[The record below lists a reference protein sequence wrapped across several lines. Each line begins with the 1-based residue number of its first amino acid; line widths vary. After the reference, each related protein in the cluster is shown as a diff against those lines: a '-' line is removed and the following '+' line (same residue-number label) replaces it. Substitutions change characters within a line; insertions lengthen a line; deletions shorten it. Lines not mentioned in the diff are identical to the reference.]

1 MVIYF
6 KNFFYEFMLF
16 IYLSYI
22 YFMSKKKT
30 GILLINL
37 GSPKDLTKKSVRE
50 YLKVFL
56 SDDYVLDLPK
66 ILQQIILRVFIL
78 PFRPKSTLEA
88 YEQIWTSEGSPLI
101 LSTESIAKKLS
112 SKTGWDV
119 DFAMRYEDPSI
130 ENALLNFK
138 NKGINK
144 IIVISLYPHNAMA
157 TTITTEME
165 TRIVANKV
173 SEDFELTFTKPF
185 FDNEIYI
192 NAVSN
197 SIKPFIEKA
206 SFDKIIFSY
215 HGIPKRQAKKTDETG
230 EHCFSTGNCCE
241 VEGAGSKDCYRSHTR
256 IASDLTAKKLGLN
269 DDQWEVAYQSRLG
282 PGWLTPFTDRRLAEL
297 PEEGKNN
304 IAVLCPSFISDCLE
318 TLEEIDIRG
327 RKTFFDAGGKNMTY
341 IPCLNDSEDTITLL
355 ENLVKSS

>member
-1 MVIYF
+1 
-6 KNFFYEFMLF
+6 
-16 IYLSYI
+16 
-22 YFMSKKKT
+22 MSENTT

-37 GSPKDLTKKSVRE
+37 GSPKKLTKKSVRE

-78 PFRPKSTLEA
+78 PFRPKKTLEA
-88 YEQIWTSEGSPLI
+88 YELIWTPEGSPLI
-101 LSTESIAKKLS
+101 ISTESIAKKLS
-112 SKTGWDV
+112 LKTGWDV
-119 DFAMRYEDPSI
+119 DYAMRYEDPSI

-138 NKGINK
+138 NKGIYK

-157 TTITTEME
+157 TTITTEIE
-165 TRIVANKV
+165 TRIVANKL
-173 SEDFELTFTKPF
+173 SEDFELVFTKPF

-192 NAVSN
+192 NAIAN
-197 SIKPFIEKA
+197 TIKPCIEKA
-206 SFDKIIFSY
+206 SFDKIVFSY

-230 EHCFSTGNCCE
+230 VHCFSDSNCCE
-241 VEGAGSKDCYRSHTR
+241 IAGDGSKDCYRSHTR
-256 IASDLTAKKLGLN
+256 IASDLTARKLGLS

-282 PGWLTPFTDRRLAEL
+282 PGWLTPFTDKRLAEL
-297 PEEGKNN
+297 PEEGKKN

-341 IPCLNDSEDTITLL
+341 IPCLNDSEDTINLL
-355 ENLVKSS
+355 ENLVKSA

>member
-1 MVIYF
+1 
-6 KNFFYEFMLF
+6 
-16 IYLSYI
+16 
-22 YFMSKKKT
+22 MSKNTT

-37 GSPKDLTKKSVRE
+37 GSPNKLTKKSVRE

-78 PFRPKSTLEA
+78 PFRPKKTLEA
-88 YEQIWTSEGSPLI
+88 YELIWTPEGSPLI
-101 LSTESIAKKLS
+101 ISTESIAKKLS
-112 SKTGWDV
+112 LKTGWDV
-119 DFAMRYEDPSI
+119 DYAMRYEDPSI

-138 NKGINK
+138 NKGIYK
-144 IIVISLYPHNAMA
+144 IIVISLYPHNALA

-165 TRIVANKV
+165 TRIVAYKL
-173 SEDFELTFTKPF
+173 SEDFELVFTKPF

-192 NAVSN
+192 NAIAN
-197 SIKPFIEKA
+197 TIKPCIEKA
-206 SFDKIIFSY
+206 SFDKIVFSY

-230 EHCFSTGNCCE
+230 EHCFSDGNCCE
-241 VEGAGSKDCYRSHTR
+241 IVGDGSKDCYRSHTR
-256 IASDLTAKKLGLN
+256 IASDLTAKKLGLS

-282 PGWLTPFTDRRLAEL
+282 PGWLTPFTDKRLAEL
-297 PEEGKNN
+297 PEEGKKN

-341 IPCLNDSEDTITLL
+341 IPCLNDSEDTINLL
-355 ENLVKSS
+355 ENLVKSA

>member
-1 MVIYF
+1 
-6 KNFFYEFMLF
+6 
-16 IYLSYI
+16 
-22 YFMSKKKT
+22 MSENTT

-37 GSPKDLTKKSVRE
+37 GSPKKLTKKSVRE

-78 PFRPKSTLEA
+78 PFRPKKTLEA
-88 YEQIWTSEGSPLI
+88 YELIWTPEGSPLI
-101 LSTESIAKKLS
+101 ISTESIANKLS
-112 SKTGWDV
+112 LKTGWDV
-119 DFAMRYEDPSI
+119 DYAMRYEDPSI

-138 NKGINK
+138 NKGIYK
-144 IIVISLYPHNAMA
+144 IIVISLYPHNALA

-165 TRIVANKV
+165 TRIVAYKL
-173 SEDFELTFTKPF
+173 SEDFELVFTKPF

-192 NAVSN
+192 NAISKT
-197 SIKPFIEKA
+197 IKPHIEKA
-206 SFDKIIFSY
+206 SFDKIVFSY

-230 EHCFSTGNCCE
+230 EHCFSDGNCCE
-241 VEGAGSKDCYRSHTR
+241 IAGDGSKDCYRSHTR
-256 IASDLTAKKLGLN
+256 IASDLTAKKLGLS

-282 PGWLTPFTDRRLAEL
+282 PGWLTPFTDKRLAEL
-297 PEEGKNN
+297 PEEGKKN

-327 RKTFFDAGGKNMTY
+327 RKTFFDAGGEIMTY
-341 IPCLNDSEDTITLL
+341 IPCLNDSEDTINLL
-355 ENLVKSS
+355 ENLVKSA

>member
-1 MVIYF
+1 
-6 KNFFYEFMLF
+6 
-16 IYLSYI
+16 
-22 YFMSKKKT
+22 MSENKT
-30 GILLINL
+30 GVLLINL
-37 GSPKDLTKKSVRE
+37 GSPKELTKKSVRK

-78 PFRPKSTLEA
+78 PFRPKKTLEA
-88 YEQIWTSEGSPLI
+88 YELIWTPEGSPLI
-101 LSTESIAKKLS
+101 ISTESIAKKLS

-119 DFAMRYEDPSI
+119 DYAMRYEDPSI

-138 NKGINK
+138 NKGIYK
-144 IIVISLYPHNAMA
+144 IIVISLYPHNALA

-165 TRIVANKV
+165 TRIVANKL
-173 SEDFELTFTKPF
+173 SEDFELVFTKPF

-192 NAVSN
+192 NAIAN
-197 SIKPFIEKA
+197 TIKPCIEKA
-206 SFDKIIFSY
+206 SFDKIVFSY

-230 EHCFSTGNCCE
+230 VHCFSDSNCCE
-241 VEGAGSKDCYRSHTR
+241 IAGDGSKDCYRSHTR
-256 IASDLTAKKLGLN
+256 IASDLTAKKLGLS

-282 PGWLTPFTDRRLAEL
+282 PGWLTPFTDKRLAEL
-297 PEEGKNN
+297 PEEGKKN

-327 RKTFFDAGGKNMTY
+327 RKTFFDAGGEIMTY
-341 IPCLNDSEDTITLL
+341 IPCLNDSEDTINLL
-355 ENLVKSS
+355 ENLVKGA

>member
-1 MVIYF
+1 
-6 KNFFYEFMLF
+6 
-16 IYLSYI
+16 
-22 YFMSKKKT
+22 MSENTT

-37 GSPKDLTKKSVRE
+37 GSPKKLTKKSVRE

-78 PFRPKSTLEA
+78 PFRPKKTLEA
-88 YEQIWTSEGSPLI
+88 YELIWTPEGSPLI
-101 LSTESIAKKLS
+101 TSTESIANKLS
-112 SKTGWDV
+112 LKTGWDV
-119 DFAMRYEDPSI
+119 DYAMRYEDPSI

-138 NKGINK
+138 NKGIYK
-144 IIVISLYPHNAMA
+144 IIVISLYPHNALT

-165 TRIVANKV
+165 TRIVANKL
-173 SEDFELTFTKPF
+173 SEDFELVFTKPF

-192 NAVSN
+192 NAISKT
-197 SIKPFIEKA
+197 IKPHIEKA
-206 SFDKIIFSY
+206 SFDKIVFSY

-230 EHCFSTGNCCE
+230 EHCFSDSNCCE
-241 VEGAGSKDCYRSHTR
+241 IAGDGSKDCYRSHTR
-256 IASDLTAKKLGLN
+256 IASDLTAKKLGLS

-282 PGWLTPFTDRRLAEL
+282 PGWLTPFTDKRLAEL
-297 PEEGKNN
+297 PEEGKKN

-327 RKTFFDAGGKNMTY
+327 RKTFFDAGGKIMTY
-341 IPCLNDSEDTITLL
+341 IPCLNDSEDTINLL
-355 ENLVKSS
+355 ENLVKSA

>member
-1 MVIYF
+1 
-6 KNFFYEFMLF
+6 
-16 IYLSYI
+16 
-22 YFMSKKKT
+22 MSKNTT

-37 GSPKDLTKKSVRE
+37 GSPKKLTKKSVRE

-78 PFRPKSTLEA
+78 PFRPKKTLEA
-88 YEQIWTSEGSPLI
+88 YELIWTPEGSPLI
-101 LSTESIAKKLS
+101 ISTESIANKLS
-112 SKTGWDV
+112 LKTGWDV
-119 DFAMRYEDPSI
+119 DYAMRYEDPSI

-138 NKGINK
+138 NKGIYK
-144 IIVISLYPHNAMA
+144 IIVISLYPHNALA

-165 TRIVANKV
+165 TRIVAYKL
-173 SEDFELTFTKPF
+173 SEDFELVFTKPF

-192 NAVSN
+192 NAIAN
-197 SIKPFIEKA
+197 TIKPCIEKA
-206 SFDKIIFSY
+206 SFDKIVFSY

-230 EHCFSTGNCCE
+230 EHCFSDSNCCE
-241 VEGAGSKDCYRSHTR
+241 IAGDGSKDCYRSHTR
-256 IASDLTAKKLGLN
+256 IASDLTAKKLGLS

-282 PGWLTPFTDRRLAEL
+282 PGWLTPFTDKRLAEL
-297 PEEGKNN
+297 PEEGKKN

-341 IPCLNDSEDTITLL
+341 IPCLNDSEDTINLL
-355 ENLVKSS
+355 ENLVKSA

>member
-1 MVIYF
+1 
-6 KNFFYEFMLF
+6 
-16 IYLSYI
+16 
-22 YFMSKKKT
+22 MSENTT

-37 GSPKDLTKKSVRE
+37 GSPKKLTKKSVRE

-78 PFRPKSTLEA
+78 PFRPKKTLEA
-88 YEQIWTSEGSPLI
+88 YELIWTPEGSPLI
-101 LSTESIAKKLS
+101 ISTESIANKLS
-112 SKTGWDV
+112 LKTGWDV
-119 DFAMRYEDPSI
+119 DYAMRYEDPSI

-138 NKGINK
+138 NKGIYK
-144 IIVISLYPHNAMA
+144 IIVISLYPHNALA

-165 TRIVANKV
+165 TRIVANKL
-173 SEDFELTFTKPF
+173 SEDFELVFTKPF

-192 NAVSN
+192 NAISKT
-197 SIKPFIEKA
+197 IKPHIEKA
-206 SFDKIIFSY
+206 SFDKIVFSY

-230 EHCFSTGNCCE
+230 EHCFSDSNCCE
-241 VEGAGSKDCYRSHTR
+241 IAGDGSKDCYRSHTR
-256 IASDLTAKKLGLN
+256 IASDLTAKKLGLS

-282 PGWLTPFTDRRLAEL
+282 PGWLTPFTDKRLAEL
-297 PEEGKNN
+297 PEEGKKN

-341 IPCLNDSEDTITLL
+341 IPCLNDSEDTINLL
-355 ENLVKSS
+355 ENLVKSA